1 MTALSRRDRPRMA
14 TEANEPL
21 LEVAGLNVV
30 IEKGGTRLSPV
41 QDVSFTLRRG
51 EVVGLVG
58 ESGSGKTMT
67 ALSILG
73 LLPQGAR
80 ISVGKVGFMG
90 MDLSVLP
97 PHKMQRIRGR
107 EIAYVPQ
114 DATAALNP
122 LLRIGTQL
130 EETLHAHQRLDR
142 KEAHNKAAAL
152 LSAMGIPDPVA
163 RLAAFPH
170 ELSGG
175 MRQRVCIAIAISCD
189 PVFIIADEP
198 TTALDVTVQAQ
209 ILDLLVSA
217 ATERDAAI
225 LLISHDLRMVA
236 TVTDRVMVMYAGRLV
251 EVGATERVITDPRHP
266 YTQALLLSTPRL
278 TGPRLNRLRAIRGS
292 VPNLRALPAGCR
304 FHPRCMHARARCA
317 EQEPLLDSDTS
328 VACWFPLSRGL
339 RASASPGET
348 ADER

>member
-1 MTALSRRDRPRMA
+1 MTAQSPRDRPRMA
-14 TEANEPL
+14 PEESEPL

-41 QDVSFTLRRG
+41 QDVSFTVRRG

-67 ALSILG
+67 ALSVLG
-73 LLPQGAR
+73 LLPRGAR
-80 ISVGKVGFMG
+80 ISAGKVGFTG
-90 MDLSVLP
+90 MDLSALP

-107 EIAYVPQ
+107 EIGYVPQ

-175 MRQRVCIAIAISCD
+175 MRQRVCIAIALSCD
-189 PVFIIADEP
+189 PVFVIADEP

-209 ILDLLVSA
+209 IIDLLVSA
-217 ATERDAAI
+217 ATERGAAV

-251 EVGATERVITDPRHP
+251 EVGVTEEVIRAPRHP
-266 YTQALLLSTPRL
+266 YTEGLLLSTPRL
-278 TGPRLNRLRAIRGS
+278 MGPRLDRLIAIRGS
-292 VPNLRALPAGCR
+292 VPNLGALPMGCR
-304 FHPRCMHARARCA
+304 FHPRCAHARARCA
-317 EQEPLLDSDTS
+317 EEEPLLDSETS
-328 VACWFPLSRGL
+328 VACWFPLREGL
-339 RASASPGET
+339 RASGAPNGA
-348 ADER
+348 ADEQ